1 MHGCGEH
8 ADGILWLML
17 VAERGTT
24 ARHTAR
30 VEPAEPI
37 DPTAFAAVDMRVGQV
52 LEVRP
57 FPEARRPAWQL
68 HVDFGPELGRRWTSA
83 QVTSYTAEEL
93 VGRRVVGAINLGT
106 RRIAG
111 FASEFLLLGAVQADG
126 SVVLLDVAPSAA
138 LGSRIA

>member
-1 MHGCGEH
+1 
-8 ADGILWLML
+8 
-17 VAERGTT
+17 
-24 ARHTAR
+24 
-30 VEPAEPI
+30 
-37 DPTAFAAVDMRVGQV
+37 MRVGQV

-111 FASEFLLLGAVQADG
+111 FASEFLLLGAVQTDG
-126 SVVLLDVAPSAA
+126 SVVLLDVEPSAA

>member
-1 MHGCGEH
+1 M
-8 ADGILWLML
+8 
-17 VAERGTT
+17 
-24 ARHTAR
+24 
-30 VEPAEPI
+30 
-37 DPTAFAAVDMRVGQV
+37 
-52 LEVRP
+52 
-57 FPEARRPAWQL
+57 
-68 HVDFGPELGRRWTSA
+68 
-83 QVTSYTAEEL
+83 TSYTAEEL